1 MNNKLITGIG
11 VLLYV
16 LSSYFSY
23 TYFNSGTSLSKIADT
38 VKNATQLSTL
48 SINPND
54 PKTEECPLNGKM
66 LTKQHKDAW
75 ESRRPL
81 GVAIE
86 NHVDSRPQSG
96 LSNADIVFE
105 AVAEG
110 GITRFLAMYYCEDAK
125 RIGPVRSARIYFLE
139 LLQAFGDHPLYS
151 HVGGAN
157 TPGPADALG
166 EIREIGWDG
175 YNDMNQFAIPFPIY
189 YRDYELLPN
198 VATEHTMYSSTEK
211 LWQYAKNKRG
221 LSNVD
226 KQGTDWNQ
234 GFEPWKFKDDE
245 PAQPAKTTTISFDF
259 WTPGAYSVKWQYD
272 AASNSYKRFQATSP
286 HIDNNASKQLVTKNV
301 IVAFMKESP
310 ANDGYEGGHLLYKT
324 TGSGKAI
331 IFMDG
336 KAIEGQWERAKI
348 TNMLSFSDASGT
360 EVSFNRGQIFVEVVP
375 QGNDVKY

>member
-1 MNNKLITGIG
+1 MNNKFIAGIG
-11 VLLYV
+11 VLLFV
-16 LSSYFSY
+16 LSTYFSY
-23 TYFNSGTSLSKIADT
+23 AYFSSGNSLAKLADN

-66 LTKQHKDAW
+66 LTKQHRDAW

-96 LSNADIVFE
+96 LSSADIVFE

-110 GITRFLAMYYCEDAK
+110 GITRFLAVFYCEDAP
-125 RIGPVRSARIYFLE
+125 RIGPVRSARIYFLD
-139 LLQAFGDHPLYS
+139 LLQGFGDHPLYA

-166 EIREIGWDG
+166 EIRDLGWDG
-175 YNDMNQFAIPFPIY
+175 YNDLNQFAVPFPIY

-198 VATEHTMYSSTEK
+198 VATEHTMYSSTQK
-211 LWQYAKNKRG
+211 LWQYASTKRG

-226 KQGTDWNQ
+226 KEGMPWTQ
-234 GFEPWKFKDDE
+234 GFKAWKFKKDE
-245 PAQPAKTTTISFDF
+245 PASPTATTISFDF
-259 WTPGAYSVKWQYD
+259 WTPGAYSVKWKYD
-272 AASNSYKRFQATSP
+272 AASNSYARVNGTSS
-286 HIDNNASKQLVTKNV
+286 HVDNNSKKQLTTKNV
-301 IVAFMKESP
+301 VVAFMKESP

-331 IFMDG
+331 MFMDG
-336 KAIEGQWERAKI
+336 KAIEGQWERTK
-348 TNMLSFSDASGT
+348 TTDSLNFVDSSGAQ
-360 EVSFNRGQIFVEVVP
+360 VSFNRGQIFVEVVP
-375 QGNDVKY
+375 QGNDVNY

>member
-1 MNNKLITGIG
+1 MNNKFIAGIG
-11 VLLYV
+11 ILLFV
-16 LSSYFSY
+16 LSTYFSY
-23 TYFNSGTSLSKIADT
+23 AYFSSGNSISKIADN

-66 LTKQHKDAW
+66 LTKQHKDVW

-96 LSNADIVFE
+96 LSSADIVFE

-110 GITRFLAMYYCEDAK
+110 GITRFLAIFYCEDAP

-139 LLQAFGDHPLYS
+139 LLQGFGDHPLYA

-166 EIREIGWDG
+166 EIRDLGWDG
-175 YNDMNQFAIPFPIY
+175 YNDLNQFAVPFPIY

-198 VATEHTMYSSTEK
+198 VATEHTMYSSTQK
-211 LWQYAKNKRG
+211 LWQYASAKRG

-226 KQGTDWNQ
+226 KEGTPWAQ
-234 GFEPWKFKDDE
+234 GFKAWKFKKDE
-245 PAQPAKTTTISFDF
+245 PASPTATTISFDF
-259 WTPGAYSVKWQYD
+259 WTPGAYSVKWKYD
-272 AASNSYKRFQATSP
+272 TASNTYSRTNGSSA
-286 HIDNNASKQLVTKNV
+286 HLDNNSKKQLTTKNLV
-301 IVAFMKESP
+301 VAFMKESP

-331 IFMDG
+331 MFMDG
-336 KAIEGQWERAKI
+336 KAIEGQWERTKTTDSLNFI
-348 TNMLSFSDASGT
+348 DSSGAQ
-360 EVSFNRGQIFVEVVP
+360 VSFNRGQIFVEVVP
-375 QGNDVKY
+375 QGNDVNY

>member
-1 MNNKLITGIG
+1 MNNKLIAGIG
-11 VLLYV
+11 ILLFV
-16 LSSYFSY
+16 LSTYFSY
-23 TYFNSGTSLSKIADT
+23 AYFSSGNSLSKLANN

-48 SINPND
+48 SIDPND

-66 LTKQHKDAW
+66 LTKHHKDAW
-75 ESRRPL
+75 EARRPM

-110 GITRFLAMYYCEDAK
+110 GITRFLAIFYCEDAP
-125 RIGPVRSARIYFLE
+125 RIGPVRSARMYFLE
-139 LLQAFGDHPLYS
+139 LLQGFGDHPLYS

-166 EIREIGWDG
+166 EIRELGWDG
-175 YNDMNQFAIPFPIY
+175 YNDLNQFAVPFPIY

-198 VATEHTMYSSTEK
+198 VATEHTMYSSTQK
-211 LWQYAKNKRG
+211 LWQFASSKRG

-226 KQGTDWNQ
+226 KEGTPWTQ
-234 GFEPWKFKDDE
+234 GFKTWKFKKDE
-245 PAQPAKTTTISFDF
+245 PASATATTISFDF
-259 WTPGAYSVKWQYD
+259 WTPGAYSVKWKYD
-272 AASNSYKRFQATSP
+272 ATSNTYARTNGTSA
-286 HIDNNASKQLVTKNV
+286 HVDNNSKKQLTTKNLV
-301 IVAFMKESP
+301 VAFMKESP

-331 IFMDG
+331 MFMDG
-336 KAIEGQWERAKI
+336 KAVEGQWERTK
-348 TNMLSFSDASGT
+348 TTDLLQFFDASGAQI
-360 EVSFNRGQIFVEVVP
+360 SFNRGQIFVEVVP